1 MSHSSEAFYKI
12 KEEGYILLSELT
24 KSRKLSQNAL
34 AVFVWIGEKVENGN
48 KANISTKDII
58 DQFNLDKTAVSR
70 ILKELEDGLLIVVE
84 HKEGSDRVIAAHPK
98 YWWKGRYELQNN
110 ALKRWIA
117 DIRKKH
123 WGSVVKQTDEYL
135 SDTEVFLSQQE
146 NNV

>member
-84 HKEGSDRVIAAHPK
+84 HREGSDRVIAAHPK

-123 WGSVVKQTDEYL
+123 WGSSIKETD
-135 SDTEVFLSQQE
+135 VFLQRGVQCGI
-146 NNV
+146 